1 MCIDNECEA
10 SALGRR
16 DFLIQGTGAVAGLVA
31 LGDKEAG
38 QKKEPP
44 PTRVLD
50 DPTIQHGKV
59 TFKHGGKETFDGFLA
74 RPKADGT
81 FPGVLVISGNVIS
94 EEYIPNTCAA
104 LALAGFVGLA
114 PNLFHPIQDSSA
126 KTEEEADKA
135 MMAHTKYDALEDIQ
149 VGADYLK
156 TQPFVKADRTGIIGF
171 CWGGW
176 MALQF
181 AARSREIDAVVA
193 FHPGI
198 ITRDLGAIARVHV
211 PVQLHQG
218 TDDHSTDPATAKKLQ
233 EILKA
238 QKTPVE
244 LFLYNG
250 ADHGFLA
257 YTRDFYR
264 PDDAKLAWRR
274 TTEFLVKYLK
284 EK

>member
-1 MCIDNECEA
+1 MCFDRKCEGSGLDRRGFLIGGTA
-10 SALGRR
+10 AFAGLGALGAE
-16 DFLIQGTGAVAGLVA
+16 GAA
-31 LGDKEAG
+31 
-38 QKKEPP
+38 QKKEQP

-50 DPTIQHGKV
+50 DPDIQHGKV

-81 FPGVLVISGNVIS
+81 FPAVLVIAGNRIT

-114 PNLFHPIQDSSA
+114 PNVFHPIQDSGA
-126 KTEEEADKA
+126 KTEEDRDKA
-135 MMAHTKYDALEDIQ
+135 MMAHAKYDALQDIQ
-149 VGADYLK
+149 VAADYLK
-156 TQPFVKADRTGIIGF
+156 TQPFVKARGMGIIGF
-171 CWGGW
+171 CSGGQ
-176 MALQF
+176 MAMRF
-181 AARSREIDAVVA
+181 AARCREIDAVVA
-193 FHPGI
+193 FHPGLVM
-198 ITRDLGAIARVHV
+198 TDLGEFAHLPV

-218 TDDHSTDPATAKKLQ
+218 TADRSVDATTAKKLQ

-244 LFLYNG
+244 LFLYEG

-257 YTRDFYR
+257 YTRPFYR

-274 TTEFLVKYLK
+274 TTEFLGKHLK